1 MAISRFKHVRVAGIT
16 TVLPEHY
23 IDIDDELQYF
33 DDNPKKLARQKKMIG
48 YGRRY
53 IADARTTVTD
63 LACDAARKLMDKM
76 FIRPEDVGM
85 LIFVNQK
92 PDYIEPCDANIAHG
106 RLNLP
111 KASPALQIN
120 LGCSGYIYALMTAH
134 AMIESGVTA
143 SCLLLAGDL
152 CARKTD
158 QANRKVAPVF
168 GDAAS
173 ATYLVRSGEERHAA
187 FVLGAD
193 GKGWDKIVY
202 PYGGMR
208 LPLQKEDFDS
218 VVEDAGGNKW
228 KPTDVIMKGE
238 DVFAFTME
246 VAPQLI
252 RDTVLAAGWTNDNVD
267 LFSIHQ
273 ANKQILDMIIAKAG
287 IPEEKTPTD
296 VFSKYANNSTNSVV
310 TVVCDQPQERKIDR
324 TVMAAFG
331 IGLSWGGAALDLSG
345 MYNGGISVYKT
356 PDDAP
361 SRDEQIEYWRRYF
374 KSEI

>member
-1 MAISRFKHVRVAGIT
+1 MSVSHFRHVRISGMK
-16 TVLPEHY
+16 TVIPEHF

-33 DDNPKKLARQKKMIG
+33 DNNPKKVARQKKMIG

-53 IADARTTVTD
+53 IADDRTTVTD
-63 LACDAARKLMDKM
+63 LACEAARKLMEEMAIKPD
-76 FIRPEDVGM
+76 DVGM

-92 PDYIEPCDANIAHG
+92 PDYIEPCDANVAHG

-111 KASPALQIN
+111 KSSPALQVN
-120 LGCSGYIYALMTAH
+120 LGCSGYVYALMTAH
-134 AMIESGVTA
+134 AMIEVGVTKT
-143 SCLLLAGDL
+143 CLLLAGDL

-158 QANRKVAPVF
+158 QTNRKAAPVF

-173 ATYLVRSGEERHAA
+173 ATYIVHSDEECKAA

-208 LPLQKEDFDS
+208 LPFRKEDFDT
-218 VVEDAGGNKW
+218 VVEDALGNKW

-252 RDTVLAAGWTNDNVD
+252 QDTLTEAKWGVD
-267 LFSIHQ
+267 DVDVFAIHQ
-273 ANKQILDMIIAKAG
+273 ANKQILDMIVAKAG
-287 IPEEKTPTD
+287 IPAEKTPTD

-310 TVVCDQPQERKIDR
+310 TVVCDQPKERRIDK
-324 TVMAAFG
+324 TVMVAFG

-345 MYNGGISVYKT
+345 MYNGGISTYHT
-356 PDDAP
+356 PADAL
-361 SRDEQIEYWRRYF
+361 SREEQIEYWAKYF
-374 KSEI
+374 KGEP